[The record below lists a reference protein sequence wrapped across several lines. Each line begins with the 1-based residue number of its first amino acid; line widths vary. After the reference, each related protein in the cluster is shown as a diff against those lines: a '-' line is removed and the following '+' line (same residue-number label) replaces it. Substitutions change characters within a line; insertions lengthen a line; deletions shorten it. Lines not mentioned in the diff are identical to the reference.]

1 MRRFSRV
8 RVAVPCA
15 CLLAGVA
22 GLAALGPSPQR
33 PAPAYTFTRIADGV
47 YFAVG
52 TGSLTV
58 FCNAA
63 IIINANDV
71 LVVDT
76 HVSPDAAQAL
86 LTELKAITTK
96 PVKYV
101 VNTHYHFDHSSGN
114 QIYGPDV
121 EIIGHD
127 FTREMLTQGA
137 SLRGAAYDRYI
148 GSLPGA
154 ITRLKQQRD
163 TTKDAVAKAALD
175 RRIAGQEEF
184 KRQTDTIR
192 ATPPTVSFDHTMTL
206 YRGGREIRLYFVGRA
221 HTGGDVF
228 VFLPRE
234 RVLVSGDA
242 LQPGLPFMGDGFF
255 AEWPETLEKV
265 KALDFDVVLPG
276 HGAAFRD
283 RNRITWLQDYMRDF
297 WTKVSEQKRLGATA
311 EDAARRIDMRNHAA
325 HFPSITAIGA
335 DIDGVRRAYE
345 LLGK

>member
-1 MRRFSRV
+1 MRRTSTLST
-8 RVAVPCA
+8 A
-15 CLLAGVA
+15 LAFTSIVA
-22 GLAALGPSPQR
+22 GITGLTALGPDQQR
-33 PAPAYTFTRIADGV
+33 APTFTFTKIADNV

-52 TGSLTV
+52 TGALTV
-58 FCNAA
+58 FSNAA
-63 IIINANDV
+63 IIINENDV
-71 LVVDT
+71 LLVDT

-86 LTELKAITTK
+86 LTELKTLTNK
-96 PVKYV
+96 PVRYV
-101 VNTHYHFDHSSGN
+101 VNTHFHFDHSSGN
-114 QIYGPDV
+114 QIYGPGV

-127 FTREMLTQGA
+127 FTREKLSDGS
-137 SLRGAAYDRYI
+137 SLRGAGYERYI
-148 GSLPGA
+148 GTVPGTIA
-154 ITRLKQQRD
+154 RLQQQRD
-163 TTKDAVAKAALD
+163 TTKDAAARAMLNQ
-175 RRIAGQEEF
+175 RIATQEEF

-228 VFLPRE
+228 VFLPKE

-255 AEWPETLEKV
+255 ADWPETLEKL

-276 HGAAFRD
+276 HGAPFRD
-283 RNRITWLQDYMRDF
+283 RNRITYLQEYMRDF
-297 WTKVSEQKRLGATA
+297 WVKVQEQKRFGATA
-311 EDAARRIDMRNHAA
+311 EEASRRIDMRSHAA
-325 HFPSITAIGA
+325 HFPSITAVGA